1 MKTKW
6 LSVVCYLPLIC
17 GCSALSVAPTANSR
31 FTSETVRLGMTK
43 EQFVEQFGRP
53 FKESFFRDEHGVLHE
68 TLYYKEFMGSWYAVN
83 TLFRFEDSVLVAQE
97 QGDEERPVLKRPPR
111 RLTGTRAIPF
121 RIGSF
126 RTVPHQNRSFRK
138 DGEKGSGLPPCRASA
153 R

>member
-6 LSVVCYLPLIC
+6 LSVVCCLPLIC
-17 GCSALSVAPTANSR
+17 GCSALS
-31 FTSETVRLGMTK
+31 VRLGMTK

-97 QGDEERPVLKRPPR
+97 QGDEERLYSSG
-111 RLTGTRAIPF
+111 RLE
-121 RIGSF
+121 
-126 RTVPHQNRSFRK
+126 
-138 DGEKGSGLPPCRASA
+138 D
-153 R
+153 

>member
-6 LSVVCYLPLIC
+6 LSVVCCLPLIC

-97 QGDEERPVLKRPPR
+97 QGDDRD
-111 RLTGTRAIPF
+111 RAIPF

-126 RTVPHQNRSFRK
+126 RAVPHQNRSFRK
-138 DGEKGSGLPPCRASA
+138 DGGKGSGLPPCRASA

>member
-6 LSVVCYLPLIC
+6 LSVVCCLPLIC

-68 TLYYKEFMGSWYAVN
+68 TLYYKEFMGAGRRG
-83 TLFRFEDSVLVAQE
+83 T
-97 QGDEERPVLKRPPR
+97 PVLNG
-111 RLTGTRAIPF
+111 RLE
-121 RIGSF
+121 
-126 RTVPHQNRSFRK
+126 
-138 DGEKGSGLPPCRASA
+138 D
-153 R
+153 

>member
-6 LSVVCYLPLIC
+6 LSVVCCLPLIC

-53 FKESFFRDEHGVLHE
+53 FKESFFRVEHGVLHE

-97 QGDEERPVLKRPPR
+97 QGDEERLYSSG
-111 RLTGTRAIPF
+111 RLE
-121 RIGSF
+121 
-126 RTVPHQNRSFRK
+126 
-138 DGEKGSGLPPCRASA
+138 D
-153 R
+153 

>member
-6 LSVVCYLPLIC
+6 LSVVCCLPLIC

-97 QGDEERPVLKRPPR
+97 QGDEERLYSTAASKIDRN
-111 RLTGTRAIPF
+111 RAILF
-121 RIGSF
+121 RIGRF
-126 RTVPHQNRSFRK
+126 RTVPHQNPSFRK
-138 DGEKGSGLPPCRASA
+138 GGEKGCGLPPCRASA
-153 R
+153 P